1 MRASYPN
8 YEIIKDKIPLLESTN
23 IDSILKNLE
32 KKYAHFEINTVDGLK
47 IIMPEGWVM
56 IRKSNTE
63 PIVRVY
69 AESTHRNIALNIVKQ
84 INHL

>member
-1 MRASYPN
+1 M
-8 YEIIKDKIPLLESTN
+8 PLEANT
-23 IDSILKNLE
+23 DVESILAAIE
-32 KKYAHFEINTVDGLK
+32 KKYANFEINTVDGLK

-69 AESTHRNIALNIVKQ
+69 AESTSRNIALNIVKQ
-84 INHL
+84 IKEDIKSFEA